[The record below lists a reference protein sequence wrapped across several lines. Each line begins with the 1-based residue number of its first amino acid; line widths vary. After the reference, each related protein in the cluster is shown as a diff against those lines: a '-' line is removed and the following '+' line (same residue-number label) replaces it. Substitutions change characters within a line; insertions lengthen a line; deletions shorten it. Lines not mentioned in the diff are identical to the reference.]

1 LMFHYLR
8 NNRWPSLHATIFRR
22 NQAGERVCDFVFE
35 PDFKKNWAVA
45 FGAARPIVQLFTRMG
60 LPFFIK
66 FSGHSSPHIIVPG
79 EALAISGKHEIKKQ
93 EFRMQVYRFVQSH
106 MDNPGL
112 LDGHSWNPT
121 HFLRLPYSIH
131 ELGGKV
137 SVPIR
142 PEEFDSFNPD
152 KARIENVKVIENW
165 WDIPGDAVQRGREF
179 IQQVTNIYPRLVSGI
194 DKRELGHKWKPPD
207 VPRKLRKFM
216 DGNWYGKVTANGKQ
230 ILASTAM
237 PTANDLTAR
246 RILRNPSNKATI
258 NALELLNRWKN
269 AGMEIDLKA
278 ASDVFEVNPLE
289 LQIRWQA
296 QFTEQKIHPAY
307 KYLYYSRTEIQEAFF
322 HYAQGR
328 CFSTKD
334 GYFRIQQ
341 PSDIPL
347 LAAYFDLNTKSRGF
361 QCTKAI
367 YRESDNQ
374 IEGCE
379 IGILIDFSKSDYPSA
394 VEMAHIIISVL
405 QKYQVFC
412 FVKFDGNLALEII
425 IPPEALPE
433 FLDGQETALQM
444 SQISSGIR
452 RGLRSISAVRRN
464 DCILT
469 IQAYGHTYPAYS
481 VNPETGLACIV
492 FMPDDVQNFSPEQAE
507 LDQMSVNKEWF
518 NIPGNVKLQSQ
529 RFLKYALSPDWQPT

>member
-1 LMFHYLR
+1 MSKEQRIPHINRFQDQQYTQIISRSSSEIQDVLQSLGLLVLSSRNLPYSHKMSAQVALGQKPSDLFFNLLPQDLSKFKERDLIVAHYAQPHIQQEMYRYAKGRFLTVLRSFKQPMFSELRQPEDILALMFHYLR

-45 FGAARPIVQLFTRMG
+45 FGAARPIVQLFTKMG

-79 EALAISGKHEIKKQ
+79 EVLAISGKHEIKKQ

-165 WDIPGDAVQRGREF
+165 WDIPDDAVQRGREF

-246 RILRNPSNKATI
+246 RILKNPSSKAII

-307 KYLYYSRTEIQEAFF
+307 RYLYYSRTEIQEAFF
-322 HYAQGR
+322 HYVQGR

-374 IEGCE
+374 IAG
-379 IGILIDFSKSDYPSA
+379 
-394 VEMAHIIISVL
+394 
-405 QKYQVFC
+405 
-412 FVKFDGNLALEII
+412 
-425 IPPEALPE
+425 
-433 FLDGQETALQM
+433 
-444 SQISSGIR
+444 
-452 RGLRSISAVRRN
+452 
-464 DCILT
+464 
-469 IQAYGHTYPAYS
+469 
-481 VNPETGLACIV
+481 
-492 FMPDDVQNFSPEQAE
+492 
-507 LDQMSVNKEWF
+507 
-518 NIPGNVKLQSQ
+518 
-529 RFLKYALSPDWQPT
+529 